1 MKNKVSELMD
11 GELDR
16 QNVMHILEAMKKDR
30 ELQEEWKAYHLIGDT
45 LRQSS
50 RLSMNISSSI
60 NQKLKAEPTVLFPAT
75 SSHRNESNSS
85 SNDRKQKY
93 KVFAFSIAA
102 SVIAM
107 ISGGV
112 IMNHLYE
119 PRQMMVAEQ
128 SKQDH
133 SFSATPIMVSTP
145 STVHRYAHP
154 PVEINDYLFVH
165 REFSPGIT
173 TRGHVTN
180 INSVPE
186 YHERYGR

>member
-16 QNVMHILEAMKKDR
+16 QNVMHILEAIKKDR
-30 ELQEEWKAYHLIGDT
+30 ELQEEWKTYHLIGDT

-60 NQKLKAEPTVLFPAT
+60 NQKLKAEPTILSPAT
-75 SSHRNESNSS
+75 SNHRNESNSN
-85 SNDRKQKY
+85 NDRKQKY

-128 SKQDH
+128 SIQDH

-145 STVHRYAHP
+145 PTIHRYAHP

-173 TRGHVTN
+173 MRGHVTN